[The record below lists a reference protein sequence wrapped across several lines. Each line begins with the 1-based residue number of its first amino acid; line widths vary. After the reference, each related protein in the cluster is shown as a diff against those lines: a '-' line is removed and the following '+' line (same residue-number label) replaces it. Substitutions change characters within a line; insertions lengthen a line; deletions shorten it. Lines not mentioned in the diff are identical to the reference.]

1 MADDRNP
8 TPGAPRSTAPAVD
21 SPPAAEAPPGAESD
35 DDTSSGTAELA
46 ELVIT
51 GTDGDG
57 SAVSTAAPS
66 HNGPVAGASPAT
78 PPAGPATA
86 PASPATPP
94 AVTAGPDDKAA
105 SKAATDGG
113 PPAASP
119 KPVAATPTPAPAP
132 ATPPPRALSNETP
145 TITRPAPRPA
155 PVPRPAPASATA
167 PPPATP
173 LRPPAATTPA
183 RPQADWAAEV
193 ADRIDEVVAKVR
205 ANTSERLVGIARMVV
220 FGLLAA
226 VMGVT
231 ALVLLTILFFRLLA
245 LIPGPLWAAYLVLG
259 AILVGFGVFCWSRR
273 TPKSHPA

>member
-8 TPGAPRSTAPAVD
+8 TPGAPRSTAPPVD
-21 SPPAAEAPPGAESD
+21 SPPAAESD
-35 DDTSSGTAELA
+35 DDTSSGTAEIA

-51 GTDGDG
+51 SSDADG
-57 SAVSTAAPS
+57 SAVTTDAPT
-66 HNGPVAGASPAT
+66 HNGPAP
-78 PPAGPATA
+78 A
-86 PASPATPP
+86 PASPATP
-94 AVTAGPDDKAA
+94 AAGPATDDGDAA
-105 SKAATDGG
+105 SKAAADGS
-113 PPAASP
+113 PPAAPP
-119 KPVAATPTPAPAP
+119 KPIAAAPTPAPAP
-132 ATPPPRALSNETP
+132 SATPPPRALSNETP

-173 LRPPAATTPA
+173 LRPPPAATTPA